1 VSESGGAPAG
11 GTLVVLV
18 TAPGAESALDLG
30 RALVDE
36 RLAACV
42 NVLPGVTSIFSWKG
56 RREEAAE
63 ALLVIKTRTER
74 YPALEQRVKELHPY
88 SVPEILGVPVEV
100 GAPAYVRW
108 VRDSVIS
115 EGR

>member
-1 VSESGGAPAG
+1 
-11 GTLVVLV
+11 VVLV
-18 TAPGAESALDLG
+18 TAPGAESALALG

-42 NVLPGVTSIFSWKG
+42 NVVPGVTSIFVWEGK
-56 RREEAAE
+56 REEAAE
-63 ALLVIKTRTER
+63 ALLVIKTRAER
-74 YPALEQRVKELHPY
+74 YPALEERVRQLHPY
-88 SVPEILGVPVEV
+88 SVPEVLAVPVQA